1 MLPKKAP
8 AKRGSDNDVIH
19 VTKCDNNFAKGIFFG
34 KLYYGISSGKKL
46 SKETNYIYARIS
58 FNKEVTAI
66 TKKM

>member
-8 AKRGSDNDVIH
+8 AKQGNDNDVIH
-19 VTKCDNNFAKGIFFG
+19 VTKCENNFATGIFFG
-34 KLYYGISSGKKL
+34 KFYYGISSGEKL
-46 SKETNYIYARIS
+46 SKETNYMYARIS